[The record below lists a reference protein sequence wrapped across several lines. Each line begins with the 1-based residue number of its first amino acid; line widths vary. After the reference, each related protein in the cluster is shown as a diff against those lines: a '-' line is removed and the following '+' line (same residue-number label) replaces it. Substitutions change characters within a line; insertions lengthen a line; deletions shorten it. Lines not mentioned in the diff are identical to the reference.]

1 LAFFVVAGLAAVCVL
16 ACRQPDTLRRA
27 GRSALRAGEAIG
39 RIYVPLAQAA
49 VPPLVVDDA
58 ADRAGAAEAELV
70 TRRLVGD
77 LSPVEYQ
84 RSMAELAAVDSLRQ
98 PLAVPSTDD

>member
-1 LAFFVVAGLAAVCVL
+1 LAFFVMVGVVAACVL
-16 ACRQPDTLRRA
+16 AGRQPGTLRRA

-49 VPPLVVDDA
+49 VPPTPVDDA
-58 ADRAGAAEAELV
+58 ADRAGAAEVELV
-70 TRRLVGD
+70 IRRLVGD

-84 RSMAELAAVDSLRQ
+84 RSMAELAAADSLRQ
-98 PLAVPSTDD
+98 PMAIPSTDD